1 MKSIILVIVVMGL
14 GAFAQQSSTSLSSQ
28 QTNES
33 SAKIQNL
40 QKNDEKLKDIDDEIT
55 NARLRA
61 ALGSK
66 SLWSVRTSMN
76 YQGGTINRAFAERRP
91 NYRSAVATNDQSFFD
106 ANIAVKRRL
115 GDKDS
120 LNFGSG
126 ITAFTPFHRTLDEAT
141 NSGDGRRNLTVSNPF
156 LEYNIAYKM
165 GDLQASTALTYV
177 HSTNDFDVNRVKTL
191 NTVSFDQTLI
201 AMIGTSFSYGAS
213 LSAWKTFYRGASDFD
228 GRGEQKLNLSAGL
241 YPFLEYAF
249 NDKYAYRT
257 VFGYFEF
264 QEFMSNKEGQSQY
277 GRFRQLTPYQ
287 SMGIGISFSRDIW
300 VYPNI
305 QFVPQ
310 DIRDD
315 RTNVGL
321 AANINIF

>member
-1 MKSIILVIVVMGL
+1 MKSIVLVIVTIGL
-14 GAFAQQSSTSLSSQ
+14 AAFAQQSSTSLSSQ

-33 SAKIQNL
+33 SAKIESL
-40 QKNDEKLKDIDDEIT
+40 KKDDEKLKDIDDEIT

-66 SLWSVRTSMN
+66 SLWSVRTAMN
-76 YQGGTINRAFAERRP
+76 YQGGTINRAFAKRRP
-91 NYRSAVATNDQSFFD
+91 NYRSAVATNEQSFFD
-106 ANIAVKRRL
+106 ASIAVKRRL
-115 GDKDS
+115 GDQDS

-141 NSGDGRRNLTVSNPF
+141 NSGDGRRNLTISNPF
-156 LEYNIAYKM
+156 LEYNIAYKL
-165 GDLQASTALTYV
+165 GDVQATSALTYI
-177 HSTNDFDVNRVKTL
+177 HSTNDFDVNRVKTI
-191 NTVSFDQTLI
+191 NTLSFDQTVI

-213 LSAWKTFYRGASDFD
+213 FSVWKTFYRGASDFD
-228 GRGEQKLNLSAGL
+228 GEGKQKLNLSAGI

-264 QEFMSNKEGQSQY
+264 QEFMSNQQGQSQY

-300 VYPNI
+300 VYPNV

-310 DIRDD
+310 DLRDD
-315 RTNVGL
+315 RTNVGI
-321 AANINIF
+321 AANINVF

>member
-1 MKSIILVIVVMGL
+1 LKSIILVIVTMGL

-33 SAKIQNL
+33 SAKIESL
-40 QKNDEKLKDIDDEIT
+40 KKNDEKLKDIDDEIT

-66 SLWSVRTSMN
+66 SLWSVRTAMN
-76 YQGGTINRAFAERRP
+76 YQGGSVTRAFSEQRP
-91 NYRSAVATNDQSFFD
+91 NYRGAVATNVRTFFD
-106 ANIAVKRRL
+106 ASVAIKRRM
-115 GDKDS
+115 GEKDS
-120 LNFGSG
+120 INFGSG
-126 ITAFTPFHRTLDEAT
+126 VTTFTPFHRTLDEAT
-141 NSGDGRRNLTVSNPF
+141 NSGDGRRNMTVSNPF
-156 LEYNIAYKM
+156 LEYNVAYKV
-165 GDLQASTALTYV
+165 GDLQASTALTYT
-177 HSTNDFDVNRVKTL
+177 HSTNDFDVNTVKTY
-191 NTVSFDQTLI
+191 NSVDIGQTLI
-201 AMIGTSFSYGAS
+201 ATIGTSLSLGAS
-213 LSAWKTFYRGASDFD
+213 AVVVKTFYRGSSDFD
-228 GRGEQKLNLSAGL
+228 GEGNSKINLQAGL

-264 QEFMSNKEGQSQY
+264 QEFMSNAQGQSQY
-277 GRFRQLTPYQ
+277 GKFRQLTPYQ

-300 VYPNI
+300 VYPNV

-315 RTNVGL
+315 RTNVGI